1 MALIH
6 AYVYG
11 KVDEIQNEFQITGA
25 DVFIMPKL
33 ELTNMVVL
41 QDYLA
46 YVDELRSLFAK
57 YCDNGCLV
65 MPNLTRSYVGIV

>member
-25 DVFIMPKL
+25 DVFTMPKL
-33 ELTNMVVL
+33 ELTNMVMIQNEHTGKVL
-41 QDYLA
+41 VQDRIKSWKGLSFPGGHIEEK
-46 YVDELRSLFAK
+46 VL
-57 YCDNGCLV
+57 
-65 MPNLTRSYVGIV
+65 